1 MNFEGPSC
9 EALYYRRSLI
19 THLLSSLRHLF
30 IFHRMTS
37 ASILHLLSSTVDLLA
52 SLLNSDKQTVL
63 NHMHGIYC
71 AWVVNCWQSC
81 CNIFC
86 WCQTYLHT
94 IQTLFLVFSDGLPCE
109 GPQNNRRAGIDRCG
123 LTTTPEHSYY
133 KPPAHLL
140 SAANKICEDLGFWG
154 SAPFSRNLLTSHKLV
169 GMIILDQA
177 RVPSHNLSSGLRGRR
192 ILIYIY
198 I

>member
-1 MNFEGPSC
+1 MWYISWIKNLRLRPKLGVGILEKKPRVSSKMKMLLTRLFFFKKHHFPEKKTLLKHLKIVNFEGPSC

-71 AWVVNCWQSC
+71 AWVVNYWQYLVAT
-81 CNIFC
+81 FFAGVRH
-86 WCQTYLHT
+86 TYTPSKRCFWFSQMVYHAKALKT
-94 IQTLFLVFSDGLPCE
+94 IDV
-109 GPQNNRRAGIDRCG
+109 
-123 LTTTPEHSYY
+123 
-133 KPPAHLL
+133 
-140 SAANKICEDLGFWG
+140 LG
-154 SAPFSRNLLTSHKLV
+154 
-169 GMIILDQA
+169 
-177 RVPSHNLSSGLRGRR
+177 
-192 ILIYIY
+192 
-198 I
+198 